1 MIIKRRKSFIAE
13 IKQEDGAWFEN
24 KKDIGD
30 YFIDQFDD
38 YSNQIS
44 PNFLKTWRI

>member
-1 MIIKRRKSFIAE
+1 MIIKRKSFIAE
-13 IKQEDGAWFEN
+13 IKQEDGAWLET